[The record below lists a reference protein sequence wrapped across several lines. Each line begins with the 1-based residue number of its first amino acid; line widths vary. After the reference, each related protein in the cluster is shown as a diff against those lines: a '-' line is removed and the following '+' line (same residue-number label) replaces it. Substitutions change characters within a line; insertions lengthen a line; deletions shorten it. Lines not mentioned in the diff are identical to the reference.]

1 VLAVGDAALLRLI
14 EALDAMTQL
23 RTGPSARLLG
33 LQDTGPEEF
42 RYILQ
47 LVGGKAEKELP
58 RLAPLLN
65 GCDCAEGLYQ
75 DRSRRRG

>member
-1 VLAVGDAALLRLI
+1 MLPVADAVLLRLI

-33 LQDTGPEEF
+33 LEDTRPEEF

-47 LVGGKAEKELP
+47 LVGGKAEKKLP
-58 RLAPLLN
+58 SLAPLVD
-65 GCDCAEGLYQ
+65 GCDSAEGLHQ
-75 DRSRRRG
+75 DGFRRRG